1 LFSIITNLLHF
12 GMFTCTVRAGS
23 GSAILLPFSNRG
35 HPFAKVG
42 PTPFMREWSSVKAA
56 VWPVP
61 AATGES
67 ATDRSRASAVIID
80 FAQARKSRHAPRI
93 REEASNER
101 QRRIALTDVVA
112 IVYALMATAFYPAL
126 AWFLSIPEDLSK
138 PDCEF
143 SKRDGAG
150 REVHGA

>member
-1 LFSIITNLLHF
+1 LFSIITNRLDF
-12 GMFTCTVRAGS
+12 GMVTSTVRAGS

-35 HPFAKVG
+35 HPFAEVR
-42 PTPFMREWSSVKAA
+42 PTPFKREWSSVKAA

-61 AATGES
+61 AAIGES
-67 ATDRSRASAVIID
+67 TTDQSRPSAVIIN

-101 QRRIALTDVVA
+101 QRRLALTDVVA

-126 AWFLSIPEDLSK
+126 AWFLIHS
-138 PDCEF
+138 
-143 SKRDGAG
+143 
-150 REVHGA
+150 